1 MCFDG
6 SLGNVQIASDFRVVA
21 PLQQQID
28 DLALAGPHVA
38 VVLFHH
44 SLHLTDE
51 FRSPSSGCQPGPGT
65 HLDSG
70 LCVFG
75 EHARGQNRAYNVN

>member
-1 MCFDG
+1 MCFYG

-21 PLQQQID
+21 TLQQQID
-28 DLALAGPHVA
+28 DLTLAGSHVA
-38 VVLFHH
+38 VVLFHA
-44 SLHLTDE
+44 LHLTDG
-51 FRSPSSGCQPGPGT
+51 FQSPSSGCQPGPGT

-75 EHARGQNRAYNVN
+75 EHARGQNKARKVN